1 VPCCWRRHT
10 LPGRD
15 DRAAV
20 GCAAPFEERHTVPEI
35 VAFLNHDFDALVKEV
50 IACECV
56 RAICVCVRVRAC
68 DCVCV
73 RVRA

>member
-1 VPCCWRRHT
+1 MPCCWRRHT
-10 LPGRD
+10 VPGRD

-56 RAICVCVRVRAC
+56 RAIACACVCARVRA
-68 DCVCV
+68 
-73 RVRA
+73 